1 VNIINNVE
9 INRNKK
15 EVKMSEKKKNKSKK
29 RFFSSKYCDKEE
41 ERLTSELQT
50 LKNIENKYGYK
61 PQIIKPIIIKPIEG
75 LEISKKNNSQRDNSK
90 TKRIN
95 QENFKINN
103 SIIKPIE
110 SKEIINPKN
119 SQTFNNFQNSNNSL
133 KNSLSENNLSVN
145 SLSKEN
151 HKDYNEEFYRDFKQS
166 EKYLPKFNE
175 DKVEEGIEREIP
187 NDSEIKWCA
196 EKINKLKKEISKVIV
211 GQEEVIDDLIN
222 ALICESHALL
232 EGVPGIAKTLII
244 RALAQASG
252 CEVKRVQFTVDL
264 LPTDII
270 GLTTY
275 TPELGFKVEKGPI
288 FTNFLIA
295 DEINRSPPKT
305 HSALIEAMQERQ
317 VTIGKQ
323 SFKLPKPFF
332 VMATKNPLES
342 AGVYSLPEA
351 QLDRFL
357 FKIIVKYPKTEDEM
371 KIMEKNID
379 IKAFENFGINPV
391 ITSEDIIKMQEI
403 ARRIYLDKNIKK
415 FILDIVKK
423 TRDKNQKFS
432 EQISWGVSPRATIG
446 LFIASKANALING
459 RNFVLPE
466 DVKKVAYLVL
476 RHRLILSYKAV
487 LQKITSDD
495 IIKEI
500 LDQIKVI

>member
-1 VNIINNVE
+1 
-9 INRNKK
+9 
-15 EVKMSEKKKNKSKK
+15 MLEKKKNKSKK
-29 RFFSSKYCDKEE
+29 RFFSSKYCEKEE
-41 ERLTSELQT
+41 KRLTNELHT
-50 LKNIENKYGYK
+50 LKNVEDKYGYK
-61 PQIIKPIIIKPIEG
+61 PQIIEPINRSKII
-75 LEISKKNNSQRDNSK
+75 KKNNSQVNDFK
-90 TKRIN
+90 IKEIN
-95 QENFKINN
+95 QEGFKIN
-103 SIIKPIE
+103 SPVIRPIE
-110 SKEIINPKN
+110 SKEIINTKN
-119 SQTFNNFQNSNNSL
+119 FQTFNNPPNSNNLL
-133 KNSLSENNLSVN
+133 KDNLSVN
-145 SLSKEN
+145 SLAKNNLLKEN
-151 HKDYNEEFYRDFKQS
+151 HEDYNKEFYQDFKQS
-166 EKYLPKFNE
+166 KKYLPRFNE
-175 DKVEEGIEREIP
+175 NKVEEGIEREIP

-196 EKINKLKKEISKVIV
+196 EKINRLKKEISKVVV
-211 GQEEVIDDLIN
+211 GQEEIIEDLIN

-244 RALAQASG
+244 KALAKASG
-252 CEVKRVQFTVDL
+252 CEVKRIQFTVDL

-275 TPELGFKVEKGPI
+275 TPELGFKIEKGPI
-288 FTNFLIA
+288 FANFLIA

-357 FKIIVKYPKTEDEM
+357 FKIIVKYPKIEDEM
-371 KIMEKNID
+371 KIMERNID
-379 IKAFENFGINPV
+379 IKTFENFDINPV

-432 EQISWGVSPRATIG
+432 EQISWGASPRATIG

-466 DVKKVAYLVL
+466 DVKRIAYLVL

>member
-1 VNIINNVE
+1 
-9 INRNKK
+9 
-15 EVKMSEKKKNKSKK
+15 MSEKKKNKSKK
-29 RFFSSKYCDKEE
+29 RFFSSKYCNKEE
-41 ERLTSELQT
+41 ERLTNELQT
-50 LKNIENKYGYK
+50 LKNIEDKYGYK
-61 PQIIKPIIIKPIEG
+61 PQIIKPINRSKIIK
-75 LEISKKNNSQRDNSK
+75 KDNSQGNNFK
-90 TKRIN
+90 IKRTN
-95 QENFKINN
+95 QEDFKINN
-103 SIIKPIE
+103 SIIKTIK
-110 SKEIINPKN
+110 SKEITNPKN
-119 SQTFNNFQNSNNSL
+119 SQAFNNFQNSNDLL
-133 KNSLSENNLSVN
+133 KYAVSKNNLAKN
-145 SLSKEN
+145 NLAKNNLLNEGHEN
-151 HKDYNEEFYRDFKQS
+151 YNKEFYQDFKQS
-166 EKYLPKFNE
+166 KKYFPKFNE
-175 DKVEEGIEREIP
+175 NGVEEVIEREIP
-187 NDSEIKWCA
+187 NDSEIKWCV

-211 GQEEVIDDLIN
+211 GQEEIIGNLIN

-244 RALAQASG
+244 KALAKASG

-275 TPELGFKVEKGPI
+275 TPELGFKIEKGPI
-288 FTNFLIA
+288 FANFLIA

-379 IKAFENFGINPV
+379 LKSFENFDINPV
-391 ITSEDIIKMQEI
+391 ISSDDILKMQEI

-415 FILDIVKK
+415 FILDIVEK

-432 EQISWGVSPRATIG
+432 EQISWGASPRATIG
-446 LFIASKANALING
+446 LFIASKANALLNG

-500 LDQIKVI
+500 LDQIKII